1 MLGRARAGFGVAR
14 VVLIDGADGREKR
27 VELPAG
33 ESSSVDD
40 RDEFER
46 TEKRGCGCGS
56 CCCMMGGGA
65 FGVFQ
70 LIMTRLTE
78 SLGSVALLGCMQY
91 KNAPK
96 HDGAFP
102 SF

>member
-46 TEKRGCGCGS
+46 TEKD
-56 CCCMMGGGA
+56 
-65 FGVFQ
+65 
-70 LIMTRLTE
+70 
-78 SLGSVALLGCMQY
+78 LGEV
-91 KNAPK
+91 
-96 HDGAFP
+96 
-102 SF
+102 